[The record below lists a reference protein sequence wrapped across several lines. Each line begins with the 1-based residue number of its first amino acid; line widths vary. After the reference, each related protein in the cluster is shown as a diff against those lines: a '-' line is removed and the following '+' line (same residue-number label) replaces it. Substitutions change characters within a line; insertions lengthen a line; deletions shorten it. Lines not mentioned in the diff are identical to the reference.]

1 MLKRC
6 GVCNK
11 EFEPCNQCPSG
22 GYAWRKTVCCVEHS
36 VPFLAILEY
45 KRNLKSKDEAMEILN
60 KYTDIEYN
68 DDVKKIVDEI
78 LFVPVAESIES
89 EIDEA
94 DEPVSKPR
102 SRKKS

>member
-36 VPFLAILEY
+36 IPFLALLEY
-45 KRNLKSKDEAMEILN
+45 KRNLKSKDETMEVLKN
-60 KYTDIEYN
+60 YTDIDYN
-68 DDVKKIVDEI
+68 NDVRSIVDEI
-78 LFVPVAESIES
+78 LSVPVVESIES
-89 EIDEA
+89 EVDEVE
-94 DEPVSKPR
+94 EPVFKTKN
-102 SRKKS
+102 RKKS